1 MSKSKLFVPFM
12 LRFSLINDQHVEVMN
27 LLDELIKSDKRSKNQ
42 VVMDALEYYFQR
54 EINGQESEQNFVD
67 IETFE
72 SRIAKEREKLRAE
85 IYQDIIGFLAG
96 SALSGGIKNVTI
108 NPMKHE
114 TENSK
119 EGDALVIC
127 LDGIGEITIDD
138 KKHELHEGETIVM
151 PAKHPHAV
159 LGKEQFKMLLVV
171 VF

>member
-27 LLDELIKSDKRSKNQ
+27 LLDKLIKSDKRSKNQ

-119 EGDALVIC
+119 EMRLLSVWMVLVKSRLMIRSMNCTREKPLLC
-127 LDGIGEITIDD
+127 LQNI
-138 KKHELHEGETIVM
+138 LM
-151 PAKHPHAV
+151 R
-159 LGKEQFKMLLVV
+159 F
-171 VF
+171 